1 MRIDYKFAE
10 FFTENGIVEF
20 GDAGVR
26 GIAEVVGF
34 DIL

>member
-1 MRIDYKFAE
+1 MRIDYKFAQL
-10 FFTENGIVEF
+10 FPENGIIEF
-20 GDAGVR
+20 GDSGVG